1 MRMMRM
7 MRATWADMN
16 GTSAS
21 PTRVLRGDSRASG
34 IGNRD
39 WKSASRTCL
48 VETSGGADQRY
59 LDHHLE
65 GDWAGSHSEL
75 VALDHP

>member
-21 PTRVLRGDSRASG
+21 PTRVVRGDSWASG

-48 VETSGGADQRY
+48 VETRVARISDISIILRSMGWIAR
-59 LDHHLE
+59 
-65 GDWAGSHSEL
+65 